1 MFLRREHIAK
11 LLAADDDIF
20 EQATIN
26 ALVRIRDNSSTLSYR
41 LMQVTGVSTMLDGSF
56 YDVIPKVSTLR
67 SNKVFNVMNMGKRRN
82 RYRISWTDV
91 SSTVFQAWSN
101 GAS

>member
-26 ALVRIRDNSSTLSYR
+26 AYVRIRETSSTYR
-41 LMQVTGVSTMLDGSF
+41 LVQVTGVSTTLDGSF